1 MARANLLNTT
11 DVTLKGMLANGLRY
25 GVPPYQRD
33 YSWREEHWDDLWQD
47 VNELAQQVESQHY
60 MGAIVIQPKGR
71 EDFVIIDGQQ
81 RLCTLSLLV
90 LAAVALL
97 DERVSAGVDPDNNR
111 ERVRILRETYLG
123 TKDPGSLLWQSKLA
137 LNRNDDTFYQGT
149 LLQLRT
155 PHAPK
160 RLSDS
165 NRLIWEAFCF
175 LRERLKNRFPEPS
188 AGADIA
194 RFINE
199 VVAPRLLF
207 IRVLVDDDLSAYTVF
222 ETLNARGL
230 DLTAS
235 DLLKNYLMAIV
246 AKTSDADLRHVLD
259 QWSGITH
266 AIGIR
271 TLPEFLRHFLNSKQ
285 DFVRQ
290 ERLFKTIKAQVGAP
304 EAVFELLDELERA
317 ATWYEALG
325 DPQDSQWMLM
335 PEAREHVRVL
345 NLFGVKQYK
354 PLVLAAARRLPES
367 DLPQILRLCAVVSFR
382 CTIIADRNPS
392 ELEVAYNETAKGI
405 HTGRLQTVA
414 QVREALRPAA
424 VGEEDFRESFAR
436 RSFPASGRTKKIA
449 RYVLCALERQ
459 LGTPDVNDAT
469 SPATIEHVLP
479 ENLGAAWEP
488 QWDDTQH
495 ERYVSRLGNLTL
507 LDAARNND
515 LGQIGYA
522 QKRIVY
528 EKAGYEVTRRIISQE
543 WSPEAIEQRQRAM
556 AGWAATVWQL

>member
-1 MARANLLNTT
+1 MARGNLLNTT
-11 DVTLKGMLANGLRY
+11 DITLKGLLANGLRY
-25 GVPPYQRD
+25 SVPPYQRD
-33 YSWREEHWDDLWQD
+33 YSWRTEHWDDLWQD
-47 VNELAQQVESQHY
+47 VLELAHQPETQHY

-71 EDFVIIDGQQ
+71 EEFVIIDGQQ

-97 DERVSAGVDPDNNR
+97 DERVTGGVDPDNNR
-111 ERVRILRETYLG
+111 ERIRILRETYLG

-137 LNRNDDTFYQGT
+137 LNHNDDTFYQGT

-175 LRERLKNRFPEPS
+175 LRERLKSRYLEPS
-188 AGADIA
+188 AGEDIA
-194 RFINE
+194 RFIND

-207 IRVLVDDDLSAYTVF
+207 IRVLVDDELSAYTVF

-235 DLLKNYLMAIV
+235 DLLKNYLMALV
-246 AKTSDADLRHVLD
+246 AKTSEADLRHVLD
-259 QWSGITH
+259 QWSRITL

-271 TLPEFLRHFLNSKQ
+271 ALPEFLRHFLNSQQ

-290 ERLFKTIKAQVGAP
+290 ERLFKTIKTQVTAP
-304 EAVFELLDELERA
+304 EKVFGLLDELERA
-317 ATWYEALG
+317 SIWYEALG
-325 DPQDSQWMLM
+325 DPQDAQWMLM
-335 PEAREHVRVL
+335 PLAREQVRVL

-354 PLVLAAARRLPES
+354 PLYLAAARRLPEAE
-367 DLPQILRLCAVVSFR
+367 LPQILRLCVVVSFR
-382 CTIIADRNPS
+382 ATIIADRNPS
-392 ELEVAYNETAKGI
+392 ELEVAYNEAAKGI

-414 QVREALRPAA
+414 QVREALRVVA
-424 VGEEDFRESFAR
+424 VADEDFRDAFAR

-449 RYVLCALERQ
+449 RYILCALERQ
-459 LGTPDVNDAT
+459 FDNPDVNDAT
-469 SPATIEHVLP
+469 TPATIEHILP
-479 ENLGAAWEP
+479 ENLGPAWVPE
-488 QWDDTQH
+488 WDDAKH

-507 LDAARNND
+507 LDASRNND
-515 LGQIGYA
+515 LGQVGYA
-522 QKRIVY
+522 QKRTTY
-528 EKAGYEVTRRIISQE
+528 AQAGYEVTRRISSQE
-543 WSPEAIEQRQRAM
+543 WGPEAIEERQRKM
-556 AGWAATVWQL
+556 AGWAATVWRL